1 MPHGNLLKNTI
12 SVQKVKVVLKNMF
25 FRFFYYFCIENNIQ
39 TLLQQYNKYHGKDSR
54 SRCD

>member
-1 MPHGNLLKNTI
+1 MPHGNLLKNII

-25 FRFFYYFCIENNIQ
+25 FRFFYYFCIENKIQ
-39 TLLQQYNKYHGKDSR
+39 TLFPQYNKYHGKDSR